1 MALQWVFLGYVVLA
15 EALVSL
21 LLTFPW
27 PKMLKSHIVATV
39 SSLLQ
44 PAIGVV
50 PFAIFQL
57 LDIYWKN
64 EHRLM
69 CTSELCT
76 SVERDRYER
85 SIYKAQRNAV
95 LSVSACLL
103 YWIIFRVCK
112 YYNEIRNL
120 EEQIKIWEET

>member
-1 MALQWVFLGYVVLA
+1 MALQWVMLGYVVVG
-15 EALVSL
+15 EALAAL

-27 PKMLKSHIVATV
+27 PRMLKTRLVATL

-44 PAIGVV
+44 PAMGIV

-69 CTSELCT
+69 CTSDACT

-103 YWIIFRVCK
+103 YWIIFRICK
-112 YYNEIRNL
+112 YYNEIQNL
-120 EEQIKIWEET
+120 EEQIKRWKET

>member
-1 MALQWVFLGYVVLA
+1 MALQWVMLGYVVLA
-15 EALVSL
+15 EALASL

-27 PKMLKSHIVATV
+27 PKMLKSHLVKIV

-44 PAIGVV
+44 PAMGIV

-69 CTSELCT
+69 CTYEACT

-112 YYNEIRNL
+112 FSNEIQNL
-120 EEQIKIWEET
+120 EEQLKIWKET

>member
-1 MALQWVFLGYVVLA
+1 MALQWVMLGYVVVA
-15 EALVSL
+15 EALAAL

-27 PKMLKSHIVATV
+27 PRAFKSRLVGTV
-39 SSLLQ
+39 SSFLQ
-44 PAIGVV
+44 PAMGIV
-50 PFAIFQL
+50 PFATFQL
-57 LDIYWKN
+57 LDVYWKN

-69 CTSELCT
+69 CTSEACT

-103 YWIIFRVCK
+103 YWIIFRICK
-112 YYNEIRNL
+112 YYNEIQSL
-120 EEQIKIWEET
+120 EEQIKRLKET

>member
-1 MALQWVFLGYVVLA
+1 MALQWVMLGYVVVA
-15 EALVSL
+15 EALVAL

-27 PKMLKSHIVATV
+27 PRMLKARLVGTV
-39 SSLLQ
+39 SSILQ
-44 PAIGVV
+44 PAMGIV
-50 PFAIFQL
+50 PFATFQL
-57 LDIYWKN
+57 LDVYWKN

-69 CTSELCT
+69 CTSEACT

-103 YWIIFRVCK
+103 YWIIFRICK
-112 YYNEIRNL
+112 YYNEIQNL
-120 EEQIKIWEET
+120 EEQIKRLKET

>member
-1 MALQWVFLGYVVLA
+1 MALQWVMLGYVVVG
-15 EALVSL
+15 EALAAL

-27 PKMLKSHIVATV
+27 PRMVKSRLVATL

-44 PAIGVV
+44 PAMGIV

-64 EHRLM
+64 EHRMM
-69 CTSELCT
+69 CTSEVCT
-76 SVERDRYER
+76 SVERDRFER

-103 YWIIFRVCK
+103 YWIIFRICK
-112 YYNEIRNL
+112 YYNEMQNL
-120 EEQIKIWEET
+120 EEQIKRWKKD